1 VNRLAFVAALFLTC
15 AIAAPP
21 RAFAQFAPATP
32 EATPT
37 PIPLTQYTDPGMAF
51 TAPPEFYR
59 VPVASHDPAHF
70 DQPAVMA
77 AWVANPGKREQL
89 TITITMENHDGN
101 LDGFEMISEN
111 EVRDK
116 VDSVFF
122 KKHEL
127 TKLQNGM
134 PAYWQELSMGSGF
147 DTLKRFDYVW
157 IDGTRGVLLAIT
169 GRYGV
174 LDEPM
179 ARKALAIAYGVQYPQ
194 NRH

>member
-1 VNRLAFVAALFLTC
+1 MKRPAFLFVLCLACAL
-15 AIAAPP
+15 AAPL
-21 RAFAQFAPATP
+21 RTSAQFAPATP
-32 EATPT
+32 AASPT
-37 PIPLTQYTDPGMAF
+37 PNPFEYNDPAMAF
-51 TAPPEFYR
+51 TAPSDFYR
-59 VPVASHDPAHF
+59 VPMAPHDPAKF

-77 AWVANPGKREQL
+77 AWVAKPGTRDQL
-89 TITITMENHDGN
+89 TITITMESHDGS
-101 LDGFEMISEN
+101 LDGYEMLSEN

-122 KKHEL
+122 KKREL

-179 ARKALAIAYGVQYPQ
+179 AKKALANVSGVEYPKY
-194 NRH
+194 RY

>member
-1 VNRLAFVAALFLTC
+1 MH
-15 AIAAPP
+15 
-21 RAFAQFAPATP
+21 AFAQFAQATP
-32 EATPT
+32 APSPT
-37 PIPLTQYTDPGMAF
+37 PIPNQYADPAMSF

-59 VPVASHDPAHF
+59 APVPPRDPAHF
-70 DQPAVMA
+70 DQPTIMAV
-77 AWVANPGKREQL
+77 WVVNAGKREQL
-89 TITITMENHDGN
+89 TITITMENYDGS
-101 LDGFEMISEN
+101 LDGFEMVSEN

-122 KKHEL
+122 KKREQAKL
-127 TKLQNGM
+127 TNGM

-157 IDGTRGVLLAIT
+157 IDGVRGVTLAIV

-179 ARKALAIAYGVQYPQ
+179 AKKALADAAGVLYPKD
-194 NRH
+194 RI

>member
-1 VNRLAFVAALFLTC
+1 
-15 AIAAPP
+15 
-21 RAFAQFAPATP
+21 
-32 EATPT
+32 
-37 PIPLTQYTDPGMAF
+37 MAF
-51 TAPPEFYR
+51 TAPTEFYR
-59 VPVASHDPAHF
+59 VPMAPHDPARF

-77 AWVANPGKREQL
+77 AWVTNPGKREQI
-89 TITITMENHDGN
+89 TITITMENHDGS
-101 LDGFEMISEN
+101 LDGYEMLSEN

-134 PAYWQELSMGSGF
+134 PAYWQELSIGSGF

-157 IDGTRGVLLAIT
+157 IDGTRGITLAIT

-179 ARKALAIAYGVQYPQ
+179 AKKALATVAAVQYPKD
-194 NRH
+194 RY

>member
-1 VNRLAFVAALFLTC
+1 VNRLVFIFALCLPCVSF
-15 AIAAPP
+15 APP
-21 RAFAQFAPATP
+21 VQAYAQSATP

-37 PIPLTQYTDPGMAF
+37 PLPLNQYTDPGMAF
-51 TAPPEFYR
+51 TAPADYYR
-59 VPVASHDPAHF
+59 LPVQPHDPAQF
-70 DQPAVMA
+70 DQPTVMA
-77 AWVANPGKREQL
+77 AWVLNPGKREQI

-101 LDGFEMISEN
+101 LDGFEMITEN
-111 EVRDK
+111 EIRNK

-127 TKLQNGM
+127 TQLSNGM

-157 IDGTRGVLLAIT
+157 IDGTRGVLLAAT

-179 ARKALAIAYGVQYPQ
+179 AKKALAQASGVLYPK
-194 NRH
+194 RRY